1 MNDQANRE
9 RDENTMGGS
18 TPNPRRQRRKSA
30 RTRIYLTKPG
40 DIDDLRARLWWALER
55 AMRIVQDA
63 SNMDQRLKAISCMST
78 TAGVYLKTLEVGE
91 MDGRVQAIEAMLAQA
106 KGQVMGERK
115 LWATS
120 TNAS

>member
-1 MNDQANRE
+1 MSDQANSE

-18 TPNPRRQRRKSA
+18 TPNPRRRRKSA

-63 SNMDQRLKAISCMST
+63 RNTDQRLKAISCMST

-91 MDGRVQAIEAMLAQA
+91 MDGRVKAIEAMLAQA
-106 KGQVMGERK
+106 KGGTKPWV
-115 LWATS
+115 A
-120 TNAS
+120 

>member
-1 MNDQANRE
+1 MNDQTNRE
-9 RDENTMGGS
+9 REEDSSGGL
-18 TPNPRRQRRKSA
+18 TRNPRRQRRKSA

-63 SNMDQRLKAISCMST
+63 RNTDQRLKAISCMST

-91 MDGRVQAIEAMLAQA
+91 MDGRVKAIEAMLAQA
-106 KGQVMGERK
+106 KGGTKPWV
-115 LWATS
+115 A
-120 TNAS
+120 